1 MKSALQKIRN
11 IWAAVDIRKKILF
24 TALILLIYRFG
35 CAIPVPYVNSDM
47 LNMFNT
53 QFGNTIFSYMNI
65 LSGGALGQATFFALG
80 ISPYITAQI
89 VIQLLTVAF
98 KKLQEWSK
106 DETGDGKRK
115 IELMTR
121 VGTIILAVLTA
132 FAYYKILDN
141 QGWLV
146 KTDRPWVQAL
156 VIISAFTAG
165 AALIMWLGEKINE
178 KGIGNGISMILFA
191 NILASGPSMIGGIIN
206 LFTAKKL
213 GWGISFGVLAV
224 VASILMV
231 YYVVYITNSERRI
244 PVQYAKRVVGRK
256 MYGGQNS
263 NLPIKLNMTGVM
275 PIIFASSIVSLPA
288 TISALAGMAQATQDK
303 NPFWYWLNKLFGQTS
318 IIYVLLFV
326 GLIVA
331 FSYFYILI
339 SFDPVEVSNNLKQNG
354 GSVPGIRPGESTAKY
369 IKKILDRIT
378 FLGAIFLAIIAGV
391 PLLVSCIA
399 ALLGEFQ
406 VTTEFFGAAVLTGL
420 QSLTFGGSSLLI
432 VIGVALETYRVIE
445 AQMSMRHYK
454 GFLQ

>member
-1 MKSALQKIRN
+1 MRSAIQKIRN

-35 CAIPVPYVNSDM
+35 CAIPVPYVDSAVINFDM
-47 LNMFNT
+47 YA
-53 QFGNTIFSYMNI
+53 NTIFSYMNI

-115 IELMTR
+115 IELITR
-121 VGTIILAVLTA
+121 LSTVALAVLTA

-165 AALIMWLGEKINE
+165 AALIMWLGEKINDR
-178 KGIGNGISMILFA
+178 GIGNGISMILFA
-191 NILASGPSMIGGIIN
+191 NILASGPAMIGSIIN
-206 LFTAKKL
+206 LFTSTKL

-224 VASILMV
+224 VASVLMV

-288 TISALAGMAQATQDK
+288 TISALAGKSQATQSA
-303 NPFWYWLNKLFGQTS
+303 NPGWYWVNKLFGQTS
-318 IIYVLLFV
+318 ILYVVAFIA
-326 GLIVA
+326 LIVA

-354 GSVPGIRPGESTAKY
+354 GSVPGIRPGESTANY

-399 ALLGEFQ
+399 ALLSEFE
-406 VTTEFFGAAVLTGL
+406 VTTTFFGSAVLSNL